1 MALFLDGIFNTDMTT
16 KLPPSAVR
24 IYFPVAKEGGTKPS
38 FYDKIQGLLTNEVT
52 VSSQVKWGTILND
65 VTSLQGVASLLG
77 EAKMWTWIGAS
88 TMCWQGTEPLKTGIE
103 FYLINYKRGLNLGEK
118 LKNLNM
124 LTALV
129 GAGRAQ
135 VLVHGGYSSKVLETN
150 KDLIGN
156 GSGGNKEGTEPPDN
170 RSFLDTVLA
179 PFEKIGNMSKEN
191 LEEGTVKIIIG
202 NKLFLSQMLVSR
214 LDVTP
219 SLVEVEEGLP
229 LYYRVSMSLTGTRPL
244 VSSIVD
250 QMYR

>member
-16 KLPPSAVR
+16 QLSPSAVR
-24 IYFPVAKEGGTKPS
+24 IYFPVAKVGGSKTS
-38 FYDKIQGLLTNEVT
+38 YYDKIQGLLTNEVT

-103 FYLINYKRGLNLGEK
+103 FYLINYKRGLNLEDK

-150 KDLIGN
+150 KDLIAN

-170 RSFLDTVLA
+170 RSFLDTILA
-179 PFEKIGNMSKEN
+179 PFEKIGNMSTEN

-219 SLVEVEEGLP
+219 SLVEVEGGLP